1 LAQENEHVRCVV
13 LLGQPDPGEADSD
26 DPAEGR
32 NIVEA
37 IQAAGG
43 WIRIEDGR
51 IVLRWRGN
59 MVGAGELIDRIRAAR
74 TGVVA
79 ALPRATD

>member
-1 LAQENEHVRCVV
+1 M

-51 IVLRWRGN
+51 IVLRWRGDFP
-59 MVGAGELIDRIRAAR
+59 GALIDQIMAAR
-74 TGVVA
+74 KAVVLA
-79 ALPRATD
+79 VGNP